1 MTQPSR
7 FLVGTLGTAIALAA
21 LGGCERHSAS
31 DEPAANANRP
41 SGLDAPST
49 TSGHKV
55 WIIGWDGMSPNVL
68 QPLLAE
74 GKLPNL
80 ERLMARGAYGRLT
93 TIKPTHSPIIWTS
106 IATGKEPAKHGITGF
121 WHEVP
126 ADRAYLTAEEQAQI
140 QRLQAL
146 GYVGGQTEGETI
158 KVLFDSQ
165 ARRVKALWNIVSERG
180 LTCAVVGWWV
190 SWPAERINGVMVSD
204 RFAFNRFALA
214 SSQLGAQ
221 DDRSSQLVYP
231 PALETELAELITDP
245 KTVPAETIEQFVDG
259 GVTLNPDFQLHDPLD
274 ELRIVYAQDE
284 SHVEIAKR
292 LLSRRSPDLFA
303 LYIQGTDIVCHY
315 FMKYRFPKEWES
327 QYDPVPPTD
336 IHRYGRVIDRYFQLQ
351 DRRLGELLQLADR
364 NTAVL
369 VVSDHGFLL
378 GKRIRNNV
386 EYPTIS
392 GIHGPNLAPDGVI
405 VLYGAGVR
413 EGVKLQEAHVYDV
426 APTVLT
432 LLGLPVARDMDGK
445 VLTEALVD
453 FAPGENAAV
462 NYIDSYED
470 PGVAAP

>member
-1 MTQPSR
+1 VTRPWK
-7 FLVGTLGTAIALAA
+7 FLEAALVTAIAVAA
-21 LGGCERHSAS
+21 LVGCERRPTP

-41 SGLDAPST
+41 SAPDT
-49 TSGHKV
+49 PVATSGRKV

-68 QPLLAE
+68 QPLLQE

-80 ERLMARGAYGRLT
+80 ERLMSRGAYGRLT

-146 GYVGGQTEGETI
+146 GYIGGQTDGETVN
-158 KVLFDSQ
+158 VLYDSRSRR
-165 ARRVKALWNIVSERG
+165 ARTLWDIASEKG
-180 LTCAVVGWWV
+180 LTCTVIGWWV
-190 SWPAERINGVMVSD
+190 SWPAERVNGVLVSD
-204 RFAFNRFALA
+204 RFTFNRFALVSA
-214 SSQLGAQ
+214 RLGAR

-231 PALETELAELITDP
+231 PALEAELAKLITDP
-245 KTVPAETIEQFVDG
+245 KTVSAETIGQFVDG
-259 GVTLNPDFQLHDPLD
+259 GVTLNPDLEPHDPLD

-284 SHVEIAKR
+284 SHVEMAKR
-292 LLSRRSPDLFA
+292 LLSRRNPDLFA

-315 FMKYRFPKEWES
+315 FLKYRFPQEWES
-327 QYDPVPPTD
+327 RYDPVPVDD
-336 IHRYGRVIDRYFQLQ
+336 IRRYGRVIDRYFQLQ

-364 NTAVL
+364 NTTVL
-369 VVSDHGFLL
+369 VLSDHGFLL
-378 GKRIRNNV
+378 GKRIREGV

-392 GIHGPNLAPDGVI
+392 GVHGPNLAPDGVI

-413 EGVKLQEAHVYDV
+413 EGVKLHEAHVYDV

-445 VLTEALVD
+445 VLTEVLAD
-453 FAPGENAAV
+453 FAPGKDAAIKYV
-462 NYIDSYED
+462 DSYET
-470 PGVAAP
+470 PGVAAR